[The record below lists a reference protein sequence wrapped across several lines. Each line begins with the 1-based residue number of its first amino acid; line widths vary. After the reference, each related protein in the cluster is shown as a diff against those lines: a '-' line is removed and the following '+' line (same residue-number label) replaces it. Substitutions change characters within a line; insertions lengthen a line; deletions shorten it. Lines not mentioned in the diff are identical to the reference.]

1 MSDETASETSYET
14 DDSGDAKPR
23 RHWLRRVLWT
33 FGSLT
38 AIGIAVLVGGYFWL
52 ARDLPDASALADYE
66 PPLPSHVRDIDGQ
79 PYATFARE
87 RRIYTNY
94 DDLPKPLLEAFIS
107 AEDKTFFEHNGID
120 PGGFVNAVLDYTLK
134 IGSGDRAVGGSTITQ
149 QVAKN
154 LLLSDEYSV
163 IRKLKEMIVATRIE
177 DAFTKQEILELYLNQ
192 IFLGRNSYGVQAAS
206 FAYFDKPVTELDT
219 RQAAFLAALP
229 KAPSNYNPSR
239 PEGLRRATIRRDW
252 ILGQMAENGYISVQ
266 EAAAAR
272 SEPITVQDRRQQLTK
287 PTRLGDYFVEAIRR
301 DLIDRYGEEGKNG
314 VYTGGL
320 WVRSTIDPDYQV
332 AAETAVRDA
341 LVRYD
346 RGRGWRGATDT
357 IELGEGWEERLRDV
371 NLPVGYDDW
380 VAAVVREKGGNRLT
394 LGFADGSAGILTSG
408 NAQLRNQGG
417 GTAFGEITPGDVIPV
432 KKVAGTEYTLRQ
444 IPEVSGGMVVQE
456 VATGR
461 VLAMVGG
468 FDARKSSFN
477 RATQAKRQPGS
488 TIKPFVYA
496 AALDNGFTPASIVTD
511 APYCVYQS
519 RALGRKCF
527 RNFSGRSAGAQTMRW
542 GLEQSRNL
550 MTVRLAYQAGMENVV
565 ELIEDMGIGSYD
577 PYLAFSL
584 GAGETTVLDLT
595 NAYAMLANHGKRQRP
610 VLYDLIQDRRG
621 QAIFRA
627 DDRECPACNAQS
639 YDADAPMPTPAD
651 TRPQAMDAR
660 TAYQV
665 VHMLEGVVERGT
677 AVALRR
683 LDRPMFGKTGTNNG
697 PTNVWFVGGTQKVVA
712 GFYMGFDQPKNMGG
726 YAQGG
731 TLAAPAVRQFFD
743 LALDDDVVSPPFRI
757 APGVRMVRVDRRSG
771 KKVYGAWPGSGP
783 KPAVIWEAFKPENEP
798 RRVLAKA
805 PDNFARRPANSTQE
819 IKSDAD
825 FLQQEGGIY

>member
-1 MSDETASETSYET
+1 MPEEIDEPTTRRPW
-14 DDSGDAKPR
+14 PR
-23 RHWLRRVLWT
+23 RLAYALGGFALVGL
-33 FGSLT
+33 
-38 AIGIAVLVGGYFWL
+38 AVLVGGYFWL
-52 ARDLPDASALADYE
+52 AAGLPDAAKLSEYE

-79 PYATFARE
+79 PFATFARE
-87 RRIYTNY
+87 RRIYANFE
-94 DDLPKPLLEAFIS
+94 DLPTPLIEAFIS
-107 AEDKTFFEHNGID
+107 AEDKTFFDHGGID
-120 PGGFVNAVLDYTLK
+120 LTGFINAVADYTLK

-163 IRKLKEMIVATRIE
+163 TRKLKEMILATRIE
-177 DAFTKQEILELYLNQ
+177 DAFTKERILELYLNQ
-192 IFLGRNSYGVQAAS
+192 IFLGRNAYGVQAAS
-206 FAYFDKPVTELDT
+206 FAYFDKPVTELNT
-219 RQAAFLAALP
+219 EEAAFLAALP
-229 KAPSNYNPSR
+229 KAPSNYNPGTE
-239 PEGLRRATIRRDW
+239 EGLRRATIRRDW
-252 ILGQMAENGYISVQ
+252 ILGQMADNGYITAA
-266 EAAAAR
+266 EAQAAR
-272 SEPITVQDRRQQLTK
+272 SRPISVIDRRRQLAPSGT
-287 PTRLGDYFVEAIRR
+287 LGNYFVEAIRR

-320 WVRSTIDPDYQV
+320 WIRSTIDPDYQA

-357 IELGEGWEERLRDV
+357 IELGDGWQQRLIAI

-380 VAAVVREKGGNRLT
+380 RAAVVLSKGSGRLD
-394 LGFADGSAGILTSG
+394 LGFEDGSEGVLVSG
-408 NAQLRNQGG
+408 NAELRDAGG
-417 GTAFGEITPGDVIPV
+417 AGTAYNEITPGDVIPV
-432 KKVAGTEYTLRQ
+432 KNVSGDEYTLRQ

-496 AALDNGFTPASIVTD
+496 AALENGFTPASIVVD
-511 APYCVYQS
+511 APYCVYQTRS
-519 RALGRKCF
+519 LGRKCF

-550 MTVRLAYQAGMENVV
+550 MTVRLASKTGMENVV
-565 ELIEDMGIGSYD
+565 ELIEKMGIGSYE

-584 GAGETTVLDLT
+584 GAGETTVMDLT

-610 VLYDLIQDRRG
+610 ILYDLIQDRRG
-621 QAIFRA
+621 NAIYRA
-627 DDRECPACNAQS
+627 DDRECGGCNQQS
-639 YDADAPMPTPAD
+639 YDPDRPMPTPAD
-651 TRPQAMDAR
+651 QRPQAMDAR

-677 AVALRR
+677 AVALSR
-683 LDRPMFGKTGTNNG
+683 LGRPMFGKTGTNNG
-697 PTNVWFVGGTQKVVA
+697 PTNVWFVGGTQEVVA

-731 TLAAPAVRQFFD
+731 TLAAPAVREFFE
-743 LALDDDVVSPPFRI
+743 LALDEDEPSPPFRI

-771 KKVYGAWPGSGP
+771 KRVYGAWPGPGP

-798 RRVLAKA
+798 RRVIAKA
-805 PDNFARRPANSTQE
+805 EDPFTQRPARE
-819 IKSDAD
+819 VRSDAD

>member
-1 MSDETASETSYET
+1 MSVEL
-14 DDSGDAKPR
+14 DDREEPKPR
-23 RHWLRRVLWT
+23 RRWLRRLLWT
-33 FGSLT
+33 VGSLT
-38 AIGIAVLVGGYFWL
+38 ALGLIVLVGGYFWL
-52 ARDLPDASALADYE
+52 AKGLPDARTLADYE
-66 PPLPSHVRDIDGQ
+66 PPLPSHVRDINGQ
-79 PYATFARE
+79 PFATFARE
-87 RRIYTNY
+87 RRIYISY
-94 DDLPKPLLEAFIS
+94 EDMPKPLLEAFIS
-107 AEDKTFFEHNGID
+107 AEDKTFFDHNGID

-192 IFLGRNSYGVQAAS
+192 IFLGRNAYGVQAAS

-219 RQAAFLAALP
+219 RQSAFLAALP
-229 KAPSNYNPSR
+229 KAPSNYNPST
-239 PEGLRRATIRRDW
+239 ETGLRRATVRRDW
-252 ILGQMAENGYISVQ
+252 ILGQMAANGYITPQ
-266 EAAAAR
+266 EAVAAR
-272 SEPITVQDRRQQLTK
+272 SEPITVQDRQRQLT
-287 PTRLGDYFVEAIRR
+287 PTTRLGDYFVEAIRR

-314 VYTGGL
+314 IYTGGL
-320 WVRSTIDPDYQV
+320 WIRSTIDPDMQV

-346 RGRGWRGATDT
+346 RPKGWRGATDT
-357 IELGEGWEERLRDV
+357 IELGDGWEQRLRDV

-380 VAAVVREKGGNRLT
+380 VSAAVLEKGGNRLT
-394 LGFADGSAGILTSG
+394 LGFVDGSRGVLTSG
-408 NAQLRNQGG
+408 NASLRSTSG
-417 GTAFGEITPGDVIPV
+417 GTAYGEITPGDVIPV
-432 KKVAGTEYTLRQ
+432 KQVSGTEYTLRQ
-444 IPEVSGGMVVQE
+444 IPEVSGGMVVQD
-456 VATGR
+456 VRTGR

-519 RALGRKCF
+519 RSLGRKCF

-550 MTVRLAYQAGMENVV
+550 MTVRLAYKAGMENVV

-584 GAGETTVLDLT
+584 GAGETTVMDLT

-621 QAIFRA
+621 SAIFRA
-627 DDRECPACNAQS
+627 DDRECAKCNLQS
-639 YDADAPMPTPAD
+639 YNPDEPMPTPAD

-677 AVALRR
+677 AVALSR
-683 LDRPMFGKTGTNNG
+683 LNRPMFGKTGTNNG
-697 PTNVWFVGGTQKVVA
+697 PTNVWFVGGTQDIVA
-712 GFYMGFDQPKNMGG
+712 GFYMGYDQPRKMGG

-731 TLAAPAVRQFFD
+731 TLAAPAVRQFFE
-743 LALDDDVVSPPFRI
+743 LALDKDEPSPPFRI
-757 APGVRMVRVDRRSG
+757 APGVRMVRIDRRSG
-771 KKVYGAWPGSGP
+771 RKVYGAWPGSGP

-805 PDNFARRPANSTQE
+805 VDNFARNPASE
-819 IKSDAD
+819 RREVKSDAD